1 MGEEDNHKH
10 WCDKELSKTNTSI
23 VDKDDKLAELKAK
36 IDEAVARVGLLTTEI
51 GDANDMVA
59 DITKHVKEATG
70 IRKIGKK
77 ENALAVKDSEDAQS
91 AIANAIAVLKDFYKS
106 SGEIPKES
114 YELLQAPVDL
124 PADPTTWD
132 SSYTGVANA
141 DAQPGGIV
149 TVLETVSSDF
159 AKMQAETEAQEES
172 DQDAYQ
178 EKKRLL
184 EKLEGL
190 QATHKGVSKEHE
202 ATVQYLADLQ
212 HACVDGDSTY
222 DDRKAA
228 RRGEIDA
235 LKEAQ
240 DMLQTAFDEDAA
252 PPPKKPPAFL
262 EIRRH

>member
-1 MGEEDNHKH
+1 MG
-10 WCDKELSKTNTSI
+10 
-23 VDKDDKLAELKAK
+23 
-36 IDEAVARVGLLTTEI
+36 
-51 GDANDMVA
+51 
-59 DITKHVKEATG
+59 KEATG

-178 EKKRLL
+178 EDMKDCDIEKAWRTKESEMKEQEKKRLL

-190 QATHKGVSKEHE
+190 QATHKGVSKE
-202 ATVQYLADLQ
+202 
-212 HACVDGDSTY
+212 
-222 DDRKAA
+222 
-228 RRGEIDA
+228 
-235 LKEAQ
+235 AQ

-252 PPPKKPPAFL
+252 P
-262 EIRRH
+262 